1 MNKPTYEQIAKSYD
15 LWGDYVDPH
24 ATMSKETFD
33 ALSTEV
39 KVQMQIDMF
48 GPEEEDVVCEMYYVA
63 SPDMSEDK
71 FTAIL
76 QGYESLVDCQAARD
90 LAKAA

>member
-48 GPEEEDVVCEMYYVA
+48 GPEEEAEADQE
-63 SPDMSEDK
+63 
-71 FTAIL
+71 
-76 QGYESLVDCQAARD
+76 
-90 LAKAA
+90 

>member
-1 MNKPTYEQIAKSYD
+1 MNAKQIA
-15 LWGDYVDPH
+15 LMAIEAP
-24 ATMSKETFD
+24 MSAAIETIKHSIN
-33 ALSTEV
+33 AS
-39 KVQMQIDMF
+39 
-48 GPEEEDVVCEMYYVA
+48 DVVCEMYYVA